1 MKNQT
6 MNRPL
11 PRLAILGLVGIML
24 HLSLPPVAL
33 GQAPALGEQVPTEQV
48 RSEST
53 PTEAGQ
59 AEQAQPSLLRQA
71 QTALREERYEEAVEL
86 WRQLAYQWPDSAE
99 MSYNLGVALHRLFKI
114 DDAANAYLTA
124 TVLNPKHAE
133 AYINLSL
140 ARIQLQQYEEAL
152 AALDQVLML
161 ADRPSDPVSLHTMAH
176 YNRAIVLGRQGKT
189 EESLAAVNAALE
201 ITPDFLA
208 AQALVDLI
216 R

>member
-1 MKNQT
+1 

-11 PRLAILGLVGIML
+11 PRLAVLGLVGVMFAFGRP
-24 HLSLPPVAL
+24 S
-33 GQAPALGEQVPTEQV
+33 PALPQESVTQDDRISAEVIPEEVDTEGAV
-48 RSEST
+48 TEESD
-53 PTEAGQ
+53 
-59 AEQAQPSLLRQA
+59 QPSLLRQA

-86 WRQLAYQWPDSAE
+86 WRQLANQWPDSAE
-99 MSYNLGVALHRLFKI
+99 MSYNLGVASHRLFKI

-124 TVLNPKHAE
+124 TVLNPNHAE

-140 ARIQLQQYEEAL
+140 ARIQLQQYDEAL
-152 AALDQVLML
+152 AALEQVLL
-161 ADRPSDPVSLHTMAH
+161 LPDRPSDPASLHTMAY

-208 AQALVDLI
+208 AQALIDLI